1 MIENEKT
8 KEEKLYELFLQQKQ
22 TLDIFLE
29 HHTITK
35 EQYDISLNGLKEKM
49 NIELDE

>member
-1 MIENEKT
+1 MPDNEIQ
-8 KEEKLYELFLQQKQ
+8 KEEKQ

-35 EQYDISLNGLKEKM
+35 EQYETSLNKLKEKM
-49 NIELDE
+49 NIYFDD